1 LLVIGWS
8 IQILDLWV
16 WLGFLS
22 FRSGAASWKPAAM
35 LDSVQQLKNSMEF
48 YRSAPDL
55 GVTALGF
62 IHPSPALL
70 EEAFGGFHD
79 ASALSSPP

>member
-1 LLVIGWS
+1 
-8 IQILDLWV
+8 
-16 WLGFLS
+16 
-22 FRSGAASWKPAAM
+22 M